1 MSDAQRHRDA
11 LHRAIA
17 PSTTYLL
24 EEGVDG
30 GAVETLKLAN
40 AETPETATDTLTAQT
55 HLMSRLL
62 KHIVNLDRV
71 MRDESIEVDH
81 GFEGPVTPQAMLQA
95 IARQIIQSEAEDG

>member
-1 MSDAQRHRDA
+1 
-11 LHRAIA
+11 
-17 PSTTYLL
+17 
-24 EEGVDG
+24 
-30 GAVETLKLAN
+30 
-40 AETPETATDTLTAQT
+40 
-55 HLMSRLL
+55 MSRLL